1 MSNFLDRLKDE
12 KYELDERADKLD
24 NFLQSSKSK
33 DIDPIQLSLL
43 MVQHSIMLA
52 YSTVLQERLDHLNK

>member
-1 MSNFLDRLKDE
+1 MSDFLDRLKDE